1 MIEKTQIIKNKE
13 YSFHI
18 SKFIMDKKRNC
29 RDWVVFDLFVVP
41 INKNSINK
49 DILIDDMVFDEYHQ
63 LKEYLK
69 ENYNMK
75 IRLKDFN

>member
-1 MIEKTQIIKNKE
+1 MIKKKQIINNKE

-29 RDWVVFDLFVVP
+29 RDWIVFDLFVVL
-41 INKNSINK
+41 INTNFIDKY
-49 DILIDDMVFDEYHQ
+49 ILIDDMVFDEYNQ